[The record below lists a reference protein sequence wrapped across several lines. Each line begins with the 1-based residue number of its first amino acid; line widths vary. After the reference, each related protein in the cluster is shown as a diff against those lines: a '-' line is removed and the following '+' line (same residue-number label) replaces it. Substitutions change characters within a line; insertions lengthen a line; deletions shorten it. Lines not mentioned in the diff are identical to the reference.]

1 MAKNNAAL
9 RAVSAPGLAES
20 QQPSGVGGCRSCA
33 IRAMCLRPR
42 DASVVCL
49 PGLKAAR
56 ADCHLVRAGD
66 PCEQYCLPRSG
77 ALKAYRNT
85 PDGREQVMGFYL
97 PGELAGLDGLA
108 DGRSQWNLVT
118 LEASSLCT
126 VTHKNLI
133 EAAGQVPELLNSL
146 MRRLSGDMLK
156 AADLATGSSA
166 EARLAGFL
174 IDIARRI
181 GDACLDGA
189 VFCLPMSRQDIASY
203 LALAPETISRLFA
216 RLRDDGLIDVDRK
229 RLRILDHPGLSQ
241 IAQTDLAA

>member
-1 MAKNNAAL
+1 MAKNNAVL
-9 RAVSAPGLAES
+9 RAVSANSLVES
-20 QQPSGVGGCRSCA
+20 QQPSGLGGCNSCA
-33 IRAMCLRPR
+33 IRAMCLGPR

-56 ADCHLVRAGD
+56 ADFHLVRAGD

-97 PGELAGLDGLA
+97 PGELAGLDSLA
-108 DGRSQWNLVT
+108 DGRSQWNLVA

-126 VTHKNLI
+126 VTHKNLV
-133 EAAGQVPELLNSL
+133 EAAGQVPELLGSL

-156 AADLATGSSA
+156 AAGLATGSSA

-174 IDIARRI
+174 IDLAERC
-181 GDACLDGA
+181 GDSCLDGA

-216 RLRDDGLIDVDRK
+216 RLRDDGLIEVDRK
-229 RLRILDHPGLSQ
+229 RLRILDYPELAQ
-241 IAQTDLAA
+241 IAQTGLAA